1 MSSGRMDATSS
12 TAAASS
18 VSSTDEKRRHLVA
31 QSLGVGNPT
40 RLGHTLPDLAD
51 PTRECPIEVS
61 VDDIRPYDHNPRR
74 GANPKFEEIKESI
87 RTGGLRSPL
96 TVTREPGAP
105 HYVVEAGGNTR
116 LRALHQLWI
125 ETRDPRFG
133 RLTVL
138 FRPWRGHSHVLSAH
152 LTENEQRG
160 DMSFWDKACGVAAL
174 KASIESERGGT
185 SLTLRTLEDALH
197 QMGLSVNT
205 ATLGL
210 YLFATERL
218 RTLAQ
223 AFPGISGLDV
233 KTLQPKLNALKR
245 EVMAFAKCSEED
257 VYARAFELAFKRIAE
272 SLTSARSLNLQLVV
286 EACGAAAQEAFGPFG
301 LLGPSEPIHCAAAE
315 QARSEQVAGAEE
327 ATHAT
332 PNPLPEAGLAG
343 PSGYDPRRHFQAFAS
358 HTGFELPEPGSL
370 VVTGL
375 SGWISDVEDE
385 SIASLSN
392 AMHRQAW
399 RCLRKLAAAP
409 PDSTDSPDTAVR
421 DDASLVSWMFDAED
435 PAATSF
441 RELVQAIL
449 KPRQAG
455 ELGHRPGDSERG
467 EG

>member
-1 MSSGRMDATSS
+1 MDATSS

-18 VSSTDEKRRHLVA
+18 VSSADEKRRHLVA

-185 SLTLRTLEDALH
+185 ALTLRTLEDALH
-197 QMGLSVNT
+197 QMGMSVNT

-245 EVMAFAKCSEED
+245 EVMTYAKCSEED
-257 VYARAFELAFKRIAE
+257 VYARAFELAFTRIAE

-301 LLGPSEPIHCAAAE
+301 PSESVHSSAAE
-315 QARSEQVAGAEE
+315 HVGRDLETGASG
-327 ATHAT
+327 ASLSTS
-332 PNPLPEAGLAG
+332 NPLPELRLAG
-343 PSGYDPRRHFQAFAS
+343 PPDCDPRRHFQAFAM
-358 HTGFELPEPGSL
+358 HTGFKLPEHGSL
-370 VVTGL
+370 GVTGL
-375 SGWISDVEDE
+375 SGWMSEVEED
-385 SIASLSN
+385 SIASLSH
-392 AMHRQAW
+392 ATHRQAW

-449 KPRQAG
+449 KPGQAG
-455 ELGHRPGDSERG
+455 ELGHRPGDSEQG